1 MKTKTLTYYDEKVPC
16 KGFLAYETRGAPVV
30 LVAHAW
36 RGQDEFARQ
45 KAQKLAKKG
54 YAGFAIDMYGEG
66 ICVDN
71 ADAPQQ
77 MAPFFFDRFYLQ
89 KRIRAAADFVRT
101 FEEVN
106 GQKLGAI
113 GFCFGGLCVY
123 ELFRSGTPLDVAIAF
138 HGVFA
143 SEREGEKAK
152 LAPIAENISGKLL
165 ILHGND
171 DPMVSDED
179 LLAVRQEMTR
189 AGVDWQL
196 HLFGGT
202 MHAFTNPQANN
213 PEMGTVYSEIS
224 CMRAFDMAY
233 QLLASSL
240 LELC

>member
-1 MKTKTLTYYDEKVPC
+1 MNTEMLTYYDEKVPC
-16 KGFLAYETRGAPVV
+16 KGFLAYEVKGAPVV

-45 KAQKLAKKG
+45 KAQELAKRG

-71 ADAPQQ
+71 ADAPNQ
-77 MAPFFFDRFYLQ
+77 MAPFFLDRAYLQ
-89 KRIRAAADFVRT
+89 KRIRAAVDFVRT
-101 FEEVN
+101 LEKVN

-123 ELFRSGTPLDVAIAF
+123 ELFRLGIPLDVAITF

-143 SEREGEKAK
+143 SEREGKKAK
-152 LAPIAENISGKLL
+152 LAPIAKKISGKLL

-189 AGVDWQL
+189 AKVDWQL
-196 HLFGGT
+196 HVFGKT

-224 CMRAFDMAY
+224 CKRAFDIAY
-233 QLLASSL
+233 PLLASSL
-240 LELC
+240 LEPY